1 MTILLS
7 SCISNKT
14 NKSGA
19 SLSPDELAKIET
31 EMIEKGYQKGLIVAT
46 DMAGDCAFIIET
58 KDHAG
63 LSYDALNLEDELKVD
78 GEKIWFKFV
87 ALRMMNRCG
96 HANPISLTDVQKRI
110 E

>member
-96 HANPISLTDVQKRI
+96 PANPISLTDVQKRI